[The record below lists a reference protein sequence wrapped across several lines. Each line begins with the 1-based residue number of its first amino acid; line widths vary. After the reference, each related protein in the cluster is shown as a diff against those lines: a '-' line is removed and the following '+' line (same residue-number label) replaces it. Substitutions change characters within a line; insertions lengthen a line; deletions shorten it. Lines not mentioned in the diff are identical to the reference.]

1 MTFKQIIRNFGL
13 PFLLIFG
20 LSLIALNWN
29 NIGWLFNF
37 RALKRVS
44 QDIIEQSSPAEDK
57 PLYQYVENEDQVD
70 IPVLNLQAPIIVL
83 ETKDS
88 NLLHQAL
95 DRGVVLYPG
104 SALPGEKGIMVLL
117 GHSAPSG
124 WPDINYDRV
133 FSEIIKLEKEDKINI
148 NFHHYRYPYRVI
160 DKHIFSLAQEEEF
173 FAQNTSRNLLVLST
187 CYPPGKDLQRFIIVA
202 ELER

>member
-1 MTFKQIIRNFGL
+1 
-13 PFLLIFG
+13 
-20 LSLIALNWN
+20 LIALNWN

-202 ELER
+202 ELEK